1 MADDVLQQ
9 AEAVASAVD
18 KPKRRRGRPPGVRQE
33 PQTAFEERL
42 IMDPTMVAAVETY
55 VEYAEAAAKANEAK
69 RTIKRLLKTGE
80 YGEGVYRVGENTI
93 TVKDLHGGDF
103 TIPSWVAKGFSI
115 AAG

>member
-1 MADDVLQQ
+1 MV
-9 AEAVASAVD
+9 AER
-18 KPKRRRGRPPGVRQE
+18 KPRGRPRAVRPE
-33 PQTAFEERL
+33 PQTAFEERI
-42 IMDPTMVAAVETY
+42 IMDPAMVAAVETY

-69 RTIKRLLKTGE
+69 RTIKGLLKTGD
-80 YGEGVYRVGENTI
+80 YTEGVYRVGENTI